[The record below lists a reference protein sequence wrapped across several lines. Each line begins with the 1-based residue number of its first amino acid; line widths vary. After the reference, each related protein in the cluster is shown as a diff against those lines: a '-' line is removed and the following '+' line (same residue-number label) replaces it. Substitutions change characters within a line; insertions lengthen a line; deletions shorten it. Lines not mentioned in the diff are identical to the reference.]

1 LASVPTSCLVDAAS
15 GRPTY
20 PNILGN
26 SVKKLHQVALTILVS
41 ISPAQG
47 DAQAAVKLSPDEVRA
62 LAAIHVALNAA
73 VDSADVE
80 LARARN
86 KTPDAQ
92 KEERDKL
99 KVRIAQ
105 IMAKANLSSGE
116 FERRR
121 FFVSTD
127 NAARATFDSAVA
139 KITGAPLPGSLPAA
153 PAGAAPAAA
162 PVAVPAGPV
171 GVHLG
176 HVVNAFSD
184 TPNGAGLL
192 ATAFTEARIAIQHAE
207 LGARNTTNLDQMKLH
222 AGHVIHAVDPTVVT
236 QGPGRGYGVK
246 KAVNGVIAHTELAA
260 KSEGASA
267 NVTTHARHIT
277 TAARTTL
284 SRADEVIAM
293 AERVRA
299 ATTAQE
305 AAGSMAQL
313 VSLAQQLVAGRDANA
328 DGLIRWEDPEG
339 GLQQAQE
346 HVNLLLAAEKK

>member
-1 LASVPTSCLVDAAS
+1 MVGMTLRSLHRVSLALLV
-15 GRPTY
+15 GFIP
-20 PNILGN
+20 
-26 SVKKLHQVALTILVS
+26 VAGT
-41 ISPAQG
+41 
-47 DAQAAVKLSPDEVRA
+47 AQARPPIKLSPEEVRA
-62 LAAIHVALNAA
+62 LAAIQVEINAA
-73 VDSADVE
+73 IDSVDVE
-80 LARARN
+80 LAKASN
-86 KTPDAQ
+86 KKLEAQ
-92 KEERDKL
+92 QEHRDKL
-99 KVRIAQ
+99 KARVAAIL
-105 IMAKANLSSGE
+105 AKANLSNGE

-121 FFVSTD
+121 FYVSTEGD
-127 NAARATFDSAVA
+127 ARATFDSAVA
-139 KITGAPLPGSLPAA
+139 KLTGAPLPGSLPAA
-153 PAGAAPAAA
+153 PPAAAPAAA

-184 TPNGAGLL
+184 TPGGAGLL
-192 ATAFTEARIAIQHAE
+192 ATAFTEARIAAQHAE

-236 QGPGRGYGVK
+236 QGPGRGYGVRK
-246 KAVNGVIAHTELAA
+246 SVNGVITHTELAA
-260 KSEGASA
+260 KVEGASA

-284 SRADEVIAM
+284 ARADQVIAM
-293 AERVRA
+293 AEKVRA

-305 AAGSMAQL
+305 AAGLMAQL

-328 DGLIRWEDPEG
+328 DGLIRWDDPEG

>member
-1 LASVPTSCLVDAAS
+1 MLGMTLRTLHRVTLACLVGVTPLVAGGQAA
-15 GRPTY
+15 
-20 PNILGN
+20 
-26 SVKKLHQVALTILVS
+26 Q
-41 ISPAQG
+41 
-47 DAQAAVKLSPDEVRA
+47 AVKLTPEEVRS
-62 LAAIHVALNAA
+62 LAALHVAINAA

-80 LARARN
+80 LARASN
-86 KTPDAQ
+86 KKQEAQ
-92 KEERDKL
+92 KEGRDKL
-99 KVRIAQ
+99 RARIAQ
-105 IMAKANLSSGE
+105 ILASANLTNGE

-121 FFVSTD
+121 FYVSTD
-127 NAARATFDSAVA
+127 GEARATFDSAIA

-153 PAGAAPAAA
+153 PPAAAPSTA

-184 TPNGAGLL
+184 TPGGAGLL

-207 LGARNTTNLDQMKLH
+207 LGARNPSNLDGMKLH

-236 QGPGRGYGVK
+236 QGPGRGYGVR
-246 KAVNGVIAHTELAA
+246 KAVTGVIAHTELAA
-260 KSEGASA
+260 KAEGASA

-284 SRADEVIAM
+284 ERTAQVIAM
-293 AERVRA
+293 AEKVRA
-299 ATTAQE
+299 ATTAEE
-305 AAGSMAQL
+305 AAGLMAQL
-313 VSLAQQLVAGRDANA
+313 VSLSQQLVAGRDANA
-328 DGLIRWEDPEG
+328 DGLIRWDDPEG